1 VTLDLGGPGVG
12 CSAMRVRRLLAD
24 ELAGSERERTQSHV
38 AECSRCQKTVRELE
52 EESLALRRDLPFPAF
67 AAGVAEKL
75 ARQRRPGFA
84 QWTAFAAAAAALIV
98 AGAVV
103 LRPSDSGQA
112 TQRPAETERSKGG
125 SIAQLF
131 MLDGQGTRALA
142 AGEKIS
148 SGSKLRLIL
157 HPGARK
163 YAAAVLLEP
172 GEASVLYDGPA
183 LNGALPEAFEWT
195 GAAREAQLLVVL
207 SDSAIDAAKLH
218 GAGDAPRGA
227 DVTELALRR

>member
-24 ELAGSERERTQSHV
+24 ELAGPEREKTQTHV
-38 AECSRCQKTVRELE
+38 DGCSRCQKTIRELH
-52 EESLALRRDLPFPAF
+52 EESVAVRRDLPFPAF

-75 ARQRRPGFA
+75 ARQRRPRFA

-103 LRPSDSGQA
+103 LRKDDGGQA
-112 TQRPAETERSKGG
+112 MQRERSKGG

-131 MLDGQGTRALA
+131 VQDGQGTRAMA
-142 AGEKIS
+142 AGEMVS
-148 SGSKLRLIL
+148 NGSKLRLIL

-163 YAAAVLLEP
+163 YAAAILLEP

-183 LNGALPEAFEWT
+183 LNGPLPEAFEWT

-207 SDSAIDAAKLH
+207 SDSAIDAGKLH

-227 DVTELALRR
+227 DVTELVLRR